1 MARVRVTEPAQDE
14 LPDPLLSPSTAA
26 AGVTSPA
33 PAAAGPV
40 GAAGAFPLPPA
51 PAFGQRSIAEVL
63 TSAAASLGVPGFENK
78 LNLPAAKRVCV
89 VLADGLGRNLLK
101 QKTAHTPFL
110 RSVLQAGQGNVPVSL
125 DSAFPSTTAASLASF
140 GTGLSAGQHGMVGY
154 DVLDPD
160 QDRVVN
166 MLGNWDAGVD
176 PQTWQPFPTVFERAA
191 EHVDVTTVSLPQFS
205 TSAMTQAALR
215 GGRFITGTTSHART
229 GAAAEAMAGAGP
241 SLMYFYVNELD
252 KAGHRYGSQS
262 PQWEHQLEELD
273 ATVRRLHASLPP
285 GTTILLTADHG
296 MVDVPEAQRIDYSA
310 EPQLLAGV
318 RHTAGEPRMVHLYLE
333 DGTDDAARTR
343 LLENWRSRFGD
354 RIWAFT
360 REEAIAG
367 GLFGDVRA
375 EVTLR
380 IGDVM
385 IAARDSLAL
394 YDTRRVRPTA
404 LEVVGQHGS
413 LTKAEREVPLL
424 CFKADGKKAPR
435 G

>member
-1 MARVRVTEPAQDE
+1 MAPARLPEPLAVPAQ
-14 LPDPLLSPSTAA
+14 
-26 AGVTSPA
+26 PA
-33 PAAAGPV
+33 MPT
-40 GAAGAFPLPPA
+40 A

-63 TSAAASLGVPGFENK
+63 TSAAASLGIPGFDNV
-78 LNLPAAKRVCV
+78 LNLPSATRICV

-101 QKTAHTPFL
+101 QKSAHTPFL
-110 RSVLQAGQGNVPVSL
+110 RSVMQAGQGNVPVSL

-140 GTGLSAGQHGMVGY
+140 GTGLPAGQHGMVGY

-176 PQTWQPFPTVFERAA
+176 PAVWQPFRTVLERAA
-191 EHVDVTTVSLPQFS
+191 DHVEVVTVSLPQFGNS
-205 TSAMTQAALR
+205 PMTQAALR
-215 GGRFITGTTSHART
+215 GGRFVTGVTSHART
-229 GAAAEAMAGAGP
+229 EAAADAMAGGA

-252 KAGHRYGSQS
+252 KAGHRHGCQS

-273 ATVRRLHASLPP
+273 ATMSRLNATLPP

-296 MVDVPEAQRIDYSA
+296 MMDVPGSQRFDYSA
-310 EPQLLAGV
+310 EPELIAGV

-333 DGTDDAARTR
+333 DATDDAARGR
-343 LLENWRSRFGD
+343 LLDAWRARFGD

-360 REEAIAG
+360 RDEAIAH
-367 GLFGDVRA
+367 GLFGAVRPEA
-375 EVTLR
+375 AGR

-385 IAARDSLAL
+385 IAARDALAL

-424 CFKADGKKAPR
+424 CFRAEGKRAPR
-435 G
+435 RR

>member
-1 MARVRVTEPAQDE
+1 MPA
-14 LPDPLLSPSTAA
+14 
-26 AGVTSPA
+26 
-33 PAAAGPV
+33 
-40 GAAGAFPLPPA
+40 A
-51 PAFGQRSIAEVL
+51 PAFGDRSVAEVL
-63 TSAAASLGVPGFENK
+63 TSAAASLGVPGFENR
-78 LNLPAAKRVCV
+78 LTLPASRRVCV

-101 QKTAHTPFL
+101 QKSAHTPFL
-110 RSVLQAGQGNVPVSL
+110 RSVMQSGQGRVPVSL

-140 GTGLSAGQHGMVGY
+140 GTGLAAGQHGMVGY

-166 MLGNWDAGVD
+166 MLGGWDAGVD
-176 PQTWQPFPTVFERAA
+176 PQVWQPFPTVFERAA
-191 EHVDVTTVSLPQFS
+191 EHVDVVTVSLPQFGD
-205 TSAMTQAALR
+205 SAMTRAALR
-215 GGRFITGTTSHART
+215 GGRHVTATTSHART
-229 GAAAEAMAGAGP
+229 AAAAEAMAGAGS

-252 KAGHRYGSQS
+252 KAGHRHGCES

-273 ATVRRLHASLPP
+273 ATVKRLSATLPA

-296 MVDVPEAQRIDYSA
+296 MIDVPESRRIDYSA
-310 EPQLLAGV
+310 DPALIAGV

-333 DGTDDAARTR
+333 EPEGDAGSVR
-343 LLENWRSRFGD
+343 LIDAWRARFGE

-360 REEAIAG
+360 REEAISA
-367 GLFGDVRA
+367 GLFGEVRA
-375 EVTLR
+375 EAAPR

-385 IAARDSLAL
+385 IAAREPLAF

-424 CFKADGKKAPR
+424 CFQADGKRAPR
-435 G
+435 A

>member
-1 MARVRVTEPAQDE
+1 MATVREPEPLAVPAQ
-14 LPDPLLSPSTAA
+14 
-26 AGVTSPA
+26 
-33 PAAAGPV
+33 PV
-40 GAAGAFPLPPA
+40 MPPA

-63 TSAAASLGVPGFENK
+63 TSAAASLGIPGFDNA
-78 LNLPAAKRVCV
+78 LNLPPATWVCV

-101 QKTAHTPFL
+101 QKSAHTPFL
-110 RSVLQAGQGNVPVSL
+110 RSVMQAGQGNVPVSL

-140 GTGLSAGQHGMVGY
+140 GTGLPAGQHGLVGY

-176 PQTWQPFPTVFERAA
+176 PETWQPFRTVLEQAA
-191 EHVDVTTVSLPQFS
+191 EHVDVVTVSLPQFADS
-205 TSAMTQAALR
+205 PMTRAALR
-215 GGRFITGTTSHART
+215 GGRFVTGVTSHART
-229 GAAAEAMAGAGP
+229 EAAADAMAGGA

-252 KAGHRYGSQS
+252 KAGHRHGCQS

-273 ATVRRLHASLPP
+273 ATMSRLNATLPP

-296 MVDVPEAQRIDYSA
+296 MIDVPESQRIDYSA
-310 EPQLLAGV
+310 EPDLIAGV

-333 DGTDDAARTR
+333 DAADDAARGR
-343 LLENWRSRFGD
+343 LLDAWRARFGD

-360 REEAIAG
+360 RDEAIAG
-367 GLFGDVRA
+367 GLFGAVRPEA
-375 EVTLR
+375 AGR

-385 IAARDSLAL
+385 IAARDALAL

-404 LEVVGQHGS
+404 MEVVGQHGS

-424 CFKADGKKAPR
+424 CFRAEGKRAPR
-435 G
+435 RR

>member
-1 MARVRVTEPAQDE
+1 MAHFRQPEPAEDQ
-14 LPDPLLSPSTAA
+14 LPVPVLAPSLAADTAA
-26 AGVTSPA
+26 AVPL
-33 PAAAGPV
+33 
-40 GAAGAFPLPPA
+40 AAGAGPSPLPPA
-51 PAFGQRSIAEVL
+51 PAFGHRSIAEVL

-101 QKTAHTPFL
+101 QKSAHTPFL
-110 RSVLQAGQGNVPVSL
+110 RAVQQAGQGQVPVSL

-176 PQTWQPFPTVFERAA
+176 PRTWQPFPTVFERAA

-205 TSAMTQAALR
+205 TSAMTEAALR
-215 GGRFITGTTSHART
+215 GGRFLTGTTSHART
-229 GAAAEAMAGAGP
+229 EAAAEAMAGAGP

-252 KAGHRYGSQS
+252 KAGHRHGCQS
-262 PQWEHQLEELD
+262 AQWEHQLEELD
-273 ATVRRLHASLPP
+273 ATVRRLNATLPA
-285 GTTILLTADHG
+285 GTTVLLTADHG
-296 MVDVPEAQRIDYSA
+296 MVDVPESQRIDYSA
-310 EPQLLAGV
+310 EPALLAGV

-333 DGTDDAARTR
+333 DGTDDDARGR
-343 LLENWRSRFGD
+343 LLANWRSRFGD

-375 EVTLR
+375 EAALR

-385 IAARDSLAL
+385 IAARDALAL

-424 CFKADGKKAPR
+424 YFQADGKKAPR